1 MTPCVMREVT
11 VAPMALD
18 RLATLLLP
26 DRREGLAEAVAR
38 GRAALAGRRV
48 WNVNSTA
55 GGGGVAEM
63 LTTMVAYSRGGGADA
78 RWLVIEGNPEFF
90 VLTKRIHNLLHGSP
104 GDGGPTG
111 PAERATYE
119 QTLGQQVEGLTSLV
133 QPGDVVLLHDP
144 QTAGLAGAL
153 RDHGAHVAWR
163 CHVGTDARN
172 AETERGWA
180 FLEPYVRAAPATIFT
195 RRTYVPDWMDQDSLW
210 LIPPSIDPLS
220 TKNRSLP
227 PQDVVATVQ
236 RLRIMPADARVVL
249 QVSRWDR
256 LKDMAG
262 VLTGFADHL
271 GEMPEDVHLLLAG
284 PEPAGVSDDP
294 ESAEVRGLCDE
305 IWSSR
310 PAADRR
316 RLHLASLPM
325 DDIDENAHIVNALQH
340 HAAVVVQKSLAEGFG
355 LTVAEAMWK
364 ERPVVASRVGGI
376 EDQIVDGE
384 SGLLLDDPTDLDGC
398 MRLVREVLVDAGLA
412 ARLGV
417 AARERVRDRFLVDRH
432 LRQYVEL
439 FEAMM
444 STATG

>member
-1 MTPCVMREVT
+1 
-11 VAPMALD
+11 
-18 RLATLLLP
+18 
-26 DRREGLAEAVAR
+26 
-38 GRAALAGRRV
+38 
-48 WNVNSTA
+48 
-55 GGGGVAEM
+55 
-63 LTTMVAYSRGGGADA
+63 
-78 RWLVIEGNPEFF
+78 
-90 VLTKRIHNLLHGSP
+90 
-104 GDGGPTG
+104 
-111 PAERATYE
+111 
-119 QTLGQQVEGLTSLV
+119 
-133 QPGDVVLLHDP
+133 
-144 QTAGLAGAL
+144 
-153 RDHGAHVAWR
+153 
-163 CHVGTDARN
+163 
-172 AETERGWA
+172 
-180 FLEPYVRAAPATIFT
+180 
-195 RRTYVPDWMDQDSLW
+195 MDQDSLW